1 MYACVCAGWLQSCPT
16 LMLWTVALQAPL
28 SMGFSRHEYW
38 SGSPLPS
45 PGDLPDPGIEARP
58 SMSSA
63 LARGSFNTGATWEA
77 QLYVC
82 VCVYTHVHM
91 YVYIHTYT
99 HMHTHIYTCICMCV
113 HVYVYMCVHV
123 YMSVCYVSYIFL
135 DFLSLIG
142 YYKILSRVPCA
153 IQ

>member
-58 SMSSA
+58 STSSA

-91 YVYIHTYT
+91 YVYIHTHICT
-99 HMHTHIYTCICMCV
+99 HTYIRVYVCVCMYMYIC
-113 HVYVYMCVHV
+113 VYMCICL
-123 YMSVCYVSYIFL
+123 YAYVSYIFL